1 MPYPL
6 ISRLYTLTAAIALL
20 GLMAACAPLPAPVSN
35 GSNLNLEMRRM
46 QATITGQEQ
55 EINKLALQ
63 VDALEGRLQQQEHEL
78 GRLRQGSG
86 GSPASAQTS
95 SASYTTAPSNSQAQ
109 GQSDGSPTEVYLR
122 AFGDYASG
130 RYPAAIS
137 GFENFLQRFPNN
149 AYASNAR
156 YWLGDC
162 YFSQQQYQTAIQ
174 EFQKVLNDY
183 PRAVKSPDALLKIAT
198 SQLQLGRTDEARQT
212 VARLDRQFPKSTA
225 AQKAQELALP

>member
-1 MPYPL
+1 M
-6 ISRLYTLTAAIALL
+6 AAIALL
-20 GLMAACAPLPAPVSN
+20 GLMAACAPLPGPVSD
-35 GSNLNLEMRRM
+35 GSQLNLEMRRM

-55 EINKLALQ
+55 EIGKLTLQ
-63 VDALEGRLQQQEHEL
+63 VEALEGRLQQQEQEL
-78 GRLRQGSG
+78 GRLRQGTTG
-86 GSPASAQTS
+86 TPASELTS
-95 SASYTTAPSNSQAQ
+95 SLSYTTAPSNSQPQRQ
-109 GQSDGSPTEVYLR
+109 GDGSPTEVYLR

-130 RYPAAIS
+130 RYQAAIS

-162 YFSQQQYQTAIQ
+162 YFSQQEYPTAIL

-183 PRAVKSPDALLKIAT
+183 PRAAKSPDALLKIAT
-198 SQLQLGRTDEARQT
+198 SQLHLGRTDEARQT
-212 VARLDRQFPKSTA
+212 VGRLDQQFPKSTA

>member
-6 ISRLYTLTAAIALL
+6 ISRRYKIITAIALL
-20 GLMAACAPLPAPVSN
+20 GLMAACAPLSAPVSN

-55 EINKLALQ
+55 ELSKFALR
-63 VDALEGRLQQQEHEL
+63 VGTLEGQLQQLEQEL
-78 GRLRQGSG
+78 GQLRQGATGAQASEQK
-86 GSPASAQTS
+86 SSLSYTVPPASSHPQE
-95 SASYTTAPSNSQAQ
+95 Q
-109 GQSDGSPTEVYLR
+109 GDGSPTEVYLR

-130 RYPAAIS
+130 RYQAAIS
-137 GFENFLQRFPNN
+137 GFETFLQRFPGN

-156 YWLGDC
+156 YWLADC
-162 YFSQQQYQTAIQ
+162 YFNQQEYPTAIL

-198 SQLQLGRTDEARQT
+198 SQLQLGRTDEARQA
-212 VARLDRQFPKSTA
+212 VGRLDRQFPKSTA